1 MNPIYLFE
9 AGGTKT
15 TLLVHENGKTEEIV
29 LPACNPNRGTEAF
42 EIILKTTVQIPQNAQ
57 VYFYGAGMGSEGN
70 QALVKNIFTDMFGIE
85 PDIET
90 DILGGAR
97 AAFGNEDGFVA
108 IMGTGGVGAYYD
120 GKEIA
125 IRRGG
130 YGYLIDDY
138 GGGLELG
145 KILVSAWL
153 NDSFSNE
160 LNRDIEGYLHITKS
174 RFVGDF
180 YESKDLPKISGLVRV
195 LDRHPNNMEIVQ
207 LLDDYFTEFF
217 NRHVTA
223 LNREKEVEQITIVG
237 GIGFNFQKNIA
248 RVAKKFGIEVTEF
261 IEKPADRLLAYH
273 LQPND

>member
-15 TLLVHENGKTEEIV
+15 TLLVHENGETKEIV

-42 EIILKTTVQIPQNAQ
+42 EIILKTTMQIPANAK

-70 QALVKNIFTDMFGIE
+70 QSLITNIFNDMFDINPE
-85 PDIET
+85 IET

-97 AAFGNEDGFVA
+97 AAFGDADGFVA

-120 GKEIA
+120 GNNIA

-145 KILVSAWL
+145 KILISAWL
-153 NDSFSNE
+153 NDSFSDE

-180 YESKDLPKISGLVRV
+180 YESKDLPKVSGVVRV
-195 LDRHPNNMEIVQ
+195 LDRHPNNMEIIQ

-237 GIGFNFQKNIA
+237 GIGANFSKNIT
-248 RVAKKFGIEVTEF
+248 RVAQKFGIEVTEF

-273 LQPND
+273 LSKQS